1 MLYFIINSIKPMAEQ
16 IISREGY
23 EKLKK
28 ELDYLI
34 NVKRKE
40 IAERIQKAKEMGD
53 LSENAEYSEAKDA
66 QAFNEGRIAEL
77 TQMLKNLTVV
87 ENGNSKEIVGMGST
101 VKVKANEKEKEYTIV
116 SFNEAD
122 PIAGK
127 ISNESPLGKAFLG
140 RKKGEKVIVSTP
152 KGEVEYEIVEIK

>member
-1 MLYFIINSIKPMAEQ
+1 MPDQ

-28 ELDYLI
+28 EYELLTT
-34 NVKRKE
+34 VKRKE
-40 IAERIQKAKEMGD
+40 IAERIQTAKDMGD

-77 TQMLKNLTVV
+77 TQLLKTLTVV
-87 ENGNSKEIVGMGST
+87 DNGNNKGKIGLGSKVTAKTKNVNKTFI
-101 VKVKANEKEKEYTIV
+101 IV

-122 PIAGK
+122 PMEGK
-127 ISNESPLGKAFLG
+127 ISNESPLGKALLG
-140 RKKGEKVIVSTP
+140 KKKGDKITVTTP
-152 KGEVEYEIVEIK
+152 KGEVEYEIIKIN